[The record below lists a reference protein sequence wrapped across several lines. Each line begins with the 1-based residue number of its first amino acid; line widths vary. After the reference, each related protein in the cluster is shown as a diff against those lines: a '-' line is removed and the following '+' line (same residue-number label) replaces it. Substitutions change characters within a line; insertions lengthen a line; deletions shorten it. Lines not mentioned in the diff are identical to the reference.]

1 MRTGLQVIQEIQDR
15 LGDRQATTIEG
26 TLDNDA
32 RKLLR
37 LFNRVLKNMVSAEKW
52 PMLRTE
58 GQIVTQAPLQ
68 DDMLL
73 DLTNGSITVSVSEYD
88 TSSITFEQSH
98 LVWGIQLGADSPIY
112 RVAKVVSPTQLE
124 LNKPWLGD
132 SQTIASA
139 DDDTLAVV
147 MAMDRYALP
156 ENFDRPTGEWK
167 DFLSAY
173 DVTPLPPEKFAESR
187 RKRGR
192 SIELANPQ
200 FYTIHGL
207 DPSSTYQVLH
217 LEPWPS
223 QQTMLEFNYQHVHH
237 DIEVDN
243 DLVLFPQSQLSVVI
257 EATIYLANRD
267 YKDDERMGA
276 ALQEFLQQFNAARGQ
291 RTVVDEK
298 KQVTPWM
305 RSRARSTRVQRSGVR
320 IDYGD
325 AFDRSDMTDLP

>member
-1 MRTGLQVIQEIQDR
+1 MRTGLQVLQEIQDR

-26 TLDNDA
+26 TLTNDT

-37 LFNRVLKNMVSAEKW
+37 LMNRVLKNMVSAEKW
-52 PMLRTE
+52 PMLRTQ
-58 GQIVTQAPLQ
+58 GQIITQAPLQ

-73 DLTNGSITVSVSEYD
+73 DLTNGSITVSISEFD
-88 TSSITFEQSH
+88 SSTITFEQSH
-98 LVWGIQLGADSPIY
+98 LVWGIQLGTGSPIY
-112 RVAKVVSPTQLE
+112 RIAKVVSPTQLE

-132 SQTIASA
+132 SQTITSA
-139 DDDTLAVV
+139 DDDTIAVK

-156 ENFDRPTGEWK
+156 EDFDRPTGEWK

-173 DVTPLPPEKFAESR
+173 DIEPLPAEKFAETR
-187 RKRGR
+187 RSRGR
-192 SIELANPQ
+192 DIELSNPT

-217 LEPWPS
+217 LEPWPQ
-223 QQTMLEFNYQHVHH
+223 QQTMLEFDYQHIHPE
-237 DIEVDN
+237 IEVDN
-243 DLVLFPQSQLSVVI
+243 DLVLFPQTQLSVII

-267 YKDDERMGA
+267 YKDDERMTA
-276 ALQEFLQQFNAARGQ
+276 ALQEYLQQFNAARGQ
-291 RTVVDEK
+291 RTVTDEK
-298 KQVTPWM
+298 KQITPWM
-305 RSRARSTRVQRSGVR
+305 RNRARSTRVQRSGVR